1 MERQT
6 GGGEAGDDAGD
17 AGAGRGTLNNAGALP
32 RQRDDPRRRLLRPD
46 RTPQDA
52 GVVTPEQAQ
61 NLRNPSQNPWE
72 LLNGRDAP
80 TRQPPQW
87 NFQTPQGQ

>member
-6 GGGEAGDDAGD
+6 GGGDGD
-17 AGAGRGTLNNAGALP
+17 AGNAGGAGGVTPNNAGALP
-32 RQRDDPRRRLLRPD
+32 RQRDEPRRRLLRPD
-46 RTPQDA
+46 RTPQD
-52 GVVTPEQAQ
+52 VVTPEQAS
-61 NLRNPSQNPWE
+61 NLRNPAQNPWE

-80 TRQPPQW
+80 ARQPAQW